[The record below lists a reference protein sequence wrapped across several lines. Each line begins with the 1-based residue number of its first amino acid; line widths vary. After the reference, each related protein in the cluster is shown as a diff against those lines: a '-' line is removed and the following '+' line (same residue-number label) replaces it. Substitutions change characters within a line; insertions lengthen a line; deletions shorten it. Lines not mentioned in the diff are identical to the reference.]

1 MAAILA
7 LQEVQ
12 GTRELLELL
21 VRRVR
26 RVRLELLEQQAPLAL
41 EGILQAEG
49 PHLEAAQEI
58 NHKPP
63 TLHLVVAT
71 RRCFRLDLIL
81 VPMLEL
87 RLPPLLRM
95 SSS

>member
-26 RVRLELLEQQAPLAL
+26 RVRLELLEQQALREEA
-41 EGILQAEG
+41 LQAGG
-49 PHLEAAQEI
+49 PHLEADQVI

-71 RRCFRLDLIL
+71 RRCFRLIVSR

-87 RLPPLLRM
+87 RLPLLRPM
-95 SSS
+95 YSN

>member
-1 MAAILA
+1 MAALA

-26 RVRLELLEQQAPLAL
+26 RVRLELLEQQALREEA
-41 EGILQAEG
+41 LQAG
-49 PHLEAAQEI
+49 HLEADQVI

-71 RRCFRLDLIL
+71 RRCFRLIVIR

-87 RLPPLLRM
+87 RLPLLRPM
-95 SSS
+95 YSN